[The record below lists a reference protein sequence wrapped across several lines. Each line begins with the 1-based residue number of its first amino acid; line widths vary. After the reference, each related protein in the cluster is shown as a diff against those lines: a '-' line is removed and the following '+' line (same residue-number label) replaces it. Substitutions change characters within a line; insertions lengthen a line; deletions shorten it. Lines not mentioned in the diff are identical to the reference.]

1 MKCLDKIFKLWMQVC
16 TQKLNTLVNFSFKLR
31 WLYLYLCRYL
41 LPNCCLKHLILL
53 CLLLNHTWVKTETG
67 SKNGKKCPK
76 KAENLKL
83 SCNQA
88 NSSNN
93 ICNSWDNAFDQVSKW
108 LDINYG
114 FYCYSQF
121 LNQSHFLCP
130 SIYLS
135 SFYDFWSPLKERNSF

>member
-1 MKCLDKIFKLWMQVC
+1 MKCLDKRLCKLWMQVC
-16 TQKLNTLVNFSFKLR
+16 THKLNTLVNFSFKLR

-67 SKNGKKCPK
+67 SKNGHKCQK
-76 KAENLKL
+76 KAEKL
-83 SCNQA
+83 QLWWNQA

-93 ICNSWDNAFDQVSKW
+93 ICNSWKVSKW

-114 FYCYSQF
+114 FYYYSQF